1 LLFSSLLFLWLFL
14 PLVLLVYLPLPQRGR
29 NAWLLLASLVFYAW
43 GGVSYSA
50 VLWASIGINYA
61 CGRALARNPQRWVLA
76 LGVGGNLSLLAI
88 FKYANFFTENINELL
103 RWQSIPPFELP
114 RIALPLG
121 ISFYTFQAISYLVD
135 VYRGTTPGQR
145 SLPRLA
151 LFISLFPQLIAGP
164 IVRYHVIAEQL
175 KQRTVGWADLAI
187 GLRRFLIGL
196 AKKVLLANNF
206 ALLADEIFN
215 LDPATMSPATAWA
228 GAGLYA
234 LQIFFDFS
242 GYSDMAIGLG
252 RLFGFRIPE
261 NFNYPYISRSIRE
274 FWRRWHITLSE
285 WFRDYLY
292 IPLGGNRGGRRAT
305 YRNLLIVFLLT
316 GLWHG
321 AAWHFL
327 IWGLWHGFFMV
338 LERQRWF
345 PRLPVAVA
353 HGYALLV
360 VLLGWVLFNA
370 DDITHATGYLVA
382 MFGGNA
388 EITVFDW
395 AFYWDR
401 KLTLASIVGLLAC
414 TPVFARTGEWL
425 EQWSAASRLRAEGWG
440 SAQALGLLV
449 LFLLCTLELV
459 THSYNPFIYFRF

>member
-1 LLFSSLLFLWLFL
+1 
-14 PLVLLVYLPLPQRGR
+14 
-29 NAWLLLASLVFYAW
+29 
-43 GGVSYSA
+43 
-50 VLWASIGINYA
+50 
-61 CGRALARNPQRWVLA
+61 
-76 LGVGGNLSLLAI
+76 
-88 FKYANFFTENINELL
+88 
-103 RWQSIPPFELP
+103 
-114 RIALPLG
+114 
-121 ISFYTFQAISYLVD
+121 LVD
-135 VYRGTTPGQR
+135 VYRDTTPGQR

-164 IVRYHVIAEQL
+164 IVRYHIIADQL
-175 KQRTVGWADLAI
+175 RNRTVGWADLAT

-206 ALLADEIFN
+206 ALLADEIFD
-215 LDPATMSPATAWA
+215 LDPLTMSAATAWA

-234 LQIFFDFS
+234 LQLFFDFS

-292 IPLGGNRGGRRAT
+292 IPLGGNRGGPWAT

-321 AAWHFL
+321 AAWHF
-327 IWGLWHGFFMV
+327 IVWGLWHGLFMV

-345 PRLPVAVA
+345 PRLPGIVA
-353 HGYALLV
+353 HAYALLV

-370 DDITHATGYLVA
+370 DDMAHATSYLA
-382 MFGGNA
+382 ALFGGNA
-388 EITVFDW
+388 EVIAFDW

-401 KLTLASIVGLLAC
+401 KLTLATAVGLLAC
-414 TPVFARTGEWL
+414 TPVFVWVGEQL
-425 EQWSAASRLRAEGWG
+425 ERWAAVDRWRAEGWG
-440 SAQALGLLV
+440 GVQVIGLLA